1 MINEAEDMQFKF
13 NYESESELSY
23 LNNEFESLLSDNKS
37 NSELKEILE
46 NDNDFIECFLDNS
59 GNTQILLL
67 N

>member
-13 NYESESELSY
+13 NYKSESELSY
-23 LNNEFESLLSDNKS
+23 LNNEFESLLSDNES

>member
-1 MINEAEDMQFKF
+1 MINEAEDMQFEF

-23 LNNEFESLLSDNKS
+23 LNNEFESLLSDNES

>member
-23 LNNEFESLLSDNKS
+23 LNNEFESLLSDNES

>member
-1 MINEAEDMQFKF
+1 MINKAEDMQFKF

-23 LNNEFESLLSDNKS
+23 LNNEFESLLSDNES